1 MIMENPSIAPVA
13 TTDPAG
19 SSKLLLLSPL
29 RLLRESLSVALAA
42 RMTGWTVEMA
52 ADPKQAIEICRTQ
65 PPRVALL
72 DVGPDHAHLHWGAAL
87 LDAWPQL
94 PVLVLDNTSNDTLVR
109 LALSLGLSG
118 YVTKEQPLS
127 SLHSAIEEAAQ
138 GRRVFAP
145 DVAARLRV
153 TAGGLRLV
161 EDQPT
166 PWSKLTARELDVLS
180 LIAQGHSVAGAAKVL
195 GISAATVDN
204 HKTRLMQKL
213 GIHKATQ
220 LAAWAVSV
228 GLVNSSGASGRV
240 PMAVLPH
247 TIGDPSVA
255 PLSANP

>member
-1 MIMENPSIAPVA
+1 MESPSQTPAA
-13 TTDPAG
+13 STDTAAR
-19 SSKLLLLSPL
+19 STLLILSPL
-29 RLLRESLSVALAA
+29 RLLRESLSMALAA
-42 RMTGWTVEMA
+42 RMSGWNVEMA
-52 ADPKQAIEICRTQ
+52 ADPKQAVEVCRDN

-72 DVGPDHAHLHWGAAL
+72 DVGPDHSHLHWGAAL
-87 LDAWPQL
+87 LDNWPHL
-94 PVLVLDNTSNDTLVR
+94 PVVVLDNVSNDTLVR

-138 GRRVFAP
+138 GRRVFSP

-228 GLVNSSGASGRV
+228 GLVTTSGSSGRLPASI
-240 PMAVLPH
+240 LPQGLGEP
-247 TIGDPSVA
+247 TAA
-255 PLSANP
+255 PLSAN